1 MYVAELV
8 TRKRERQ
15 TQTHTETE
23 TERHKER
30 NNYFY
35 SNLIKYNK
43 HVE

>member
-8 TRKRERQ
+8 TRKRETQ
-15 TQTHTETE
+15 TQTHRETE

-35 SNLIKYNK
+35 SNLIKYNE